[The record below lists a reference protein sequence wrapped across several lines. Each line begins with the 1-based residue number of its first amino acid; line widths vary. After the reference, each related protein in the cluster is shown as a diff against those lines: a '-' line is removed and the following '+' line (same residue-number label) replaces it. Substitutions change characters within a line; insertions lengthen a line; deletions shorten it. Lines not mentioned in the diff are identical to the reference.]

1 MHNTENEVRNGAVSL
16 QKQLNRVMELIKV
29 NTLTHPKELPNDH
42 ITFSM
47 GMAQD
52 NSILWG
58 IEIPKINSTSSRAMF
73 GTKDDEIL
81 EFMNNVGEA
90 SYTALVRRAVDK
102 VSGKFPAL
110 FLLAPFYT
118 KEEFHEQA
126 ALIMVEKLIDLEA
139 DGVKLDVAQMLL
151 DGLQTFHEAIVTE
164 INIVLA

>member
-1 MHNTENEVRNGAVSL
+1 MQNEASNGAVSL
-16 QKQLNRVMELIKV
+16 QKQLDRVMEVIKV
-29 NTLTHPKELPNDH
+29 NKLTHPKELPNDH

-58 IEIPKINSTSSRAMF
+58 IAIPKVDSTHSRAMF

-81 EFMNNVGEA
+81 DFMNNVGEV
-90 SYTALVRRAVDK
+90 SYTALVQRAVNK
-102 VSGKFPAL
+102 VTDKFPAL

-118 KEEFHEQA
+118 REEFHEQA
-126 ALIMVEKLIDLEA
+126 ALIMVEKLIDLES
-139 DGVKLDVAQMLL
+139 GRVELDVTQMLL
-151 DGLQTFHEAIVTE
+151 DGLQTFHAAIVNE